1 MNTTRKDLKCP
12 YCGLDDLTRIF
23 NYEYLCNNCNTDFV
37 HPPEL
42 VNFLYNR
49 LEHDLRSQTKVAGN
63 VDSTEIIDMAF
74 DQGIINSEEKKTLHE
89 LQMSR
94 NILVHENKA
103 NLLSDLIF
111 KANKI
116 HKHITIG

>member
-1 MNTTRKDLKCP
+1 MNPTRKDLKCP
-12 YCGLDDLTRIF
+12 YCGLYDLTRIF
-23 NYEYLCNNCNTDFV
+23 NYEYLCNKCQTDFV

-49 LEHDLRSQTKVAGN
+49 LEYDLRSQIKVTGN
-63 VDSTEIIDMAF
+63 SDSVEIISMAF
-74 DQGIINSEEKKTLHE
+74 DQGIINSEEKETLHK
-89 LQMSR
+89 LRKSR
-94 NILVHENKA
+94 IIFVHENKA